1 MATAP
6 LDRKAIL
13 RPIESWPQD
22 EQLALARTIIERAS
36 RPAPDASGAL
46 ARSTWDALY
55 GIASRGALED
65 ARGMLATSGQPA
77 PTDEEI
83 ERWRMEKYGEA

>member
-6 LDRKAIL
+6 LDREAIL
-13 RPIESWPQD
+13 RAIESRPV
-22 EQLALARTIIERAS
+22 EERLALARTIIERAS
-36 RPAPDASGAL
+36 RPSPNASGAP
-46 ARSTWDALY
+46 ARSTWNALY
-55 GIASRGALED
+55 GIASFKD
-65 ARGMLATSGQPA
+65 AQGMLATPGQST

>member
-1 MATAP
+1 MTTAP
-6 LDRKAIL
+6 LDRETIL
-13 RPIESWPQD
+13 RAIEAWPV
-22 EQLALARTIIERAS
+22 EERLALARTIIEQTS
-36 RPAPDASGAL
+36 PPAPNTSGAP

-55 GIASRGALED
+55 GIASSSALED
-65 ARGMLATSGQPA
+65 ARGMLATPGQPA